1 MSHAT
6 DRLPLSDLCTFLRFP
21 SVSNQ
26 PQHAADVRA
35 CAAWLASHLRR
46 IGMLFVRV
54 VRTPRHPIV
63 YAEWCRAAGRP
74 TVLVYG
80 HYDVVPPDPVN
91 EWRSP
96 PFEPTIRDG
105 HLYARGA
112 SDDKGQLFAHVAA
125 IGAEL
130 RRAGRLPVNLKLL
143 FEGEEEIGSSNLHPF
158 IRRHRRRLAADAIV
172 ISDTQMKGPDRP
184 ALITGLRGGL
194 ALEVTVHG
202 PPRELHAGQFGGAI
216 HNPIQVL
223 ADLVS
228 RFHDHPGRV
237 AVPGFYNSVR
247 ERSPSR
253 RHRLRQSGRS
263 AAAILRA
270 AGVRFCWGEPW
281 FTPHERTTIRPAV
294 TFNGI
299 VGGWTGPGNQSIIPS
314 HAMVKVGIRL
324 VPDQKPEVVEEQV
337 RRFIAALA
345 PRTVRVTVRRLSA
358 SQPVVLDTTHPS
370 YGVAAEAV
378 RIGFGRRPVLLR
390 SGGSIPVVHTLLT
403 ELGVPPVLLGFGL
416 PTDGAHGPNERF
428 ALDRFRQAVNT
439 SRAFLRLAEDGLSQS
454 PKLSEFACV
463 SQAWKA

>member
-6 DRLPLSDLCTFLRFP
+6 DHPTLFDLRTFLRFP

-26 PQHAADVRA
+26 PRHAADVRA

-46 IGMLFVRV
+46 IGMPFVRV

-63 YAEWCRAAGRP
+63 YAEWCRAADRP

-80 HYDVVPPDPVN
+80 HYDVVPPDPLS

-96 PFEPTIRDG
+96 PFKPTIRNG

-112 SDDKGQLFAHVAA
+112 SDDKGQLFAHIAA
-125 IGAEL
+125 IGMEL
-130 RRAGRLPVNLKLL
+130 RRTGRLPVNVKLL
-143 FEGEEEIGSSNLHPF
+143 FEGEEEIGSPNLHPF

-202 PPRELHAGQFGGAI
+202 PSRELHAGQFGGAI

-228 RFHDHPGRV
+228 RLHHHTGRV
-237 AVPGFYNSVR
+237 AVPGFYDSVR
-247 ERSPSR
+247 ELSPAR
-253 RHRLRQSGRS
+253 RQSLRRSGRTTD
-263 AAAILRA
+263 AILRA
-270 AGVRFCWGEPW
+270 AGVRFGWGEPG

-314 HAMVKVGIRL
+314 HATVKVSIRL

-337 RRFIAALA
+337 RRFIASLT
-345 PRTVRVTVRRLSA
+345 PRTMRVTVRQLSA
-358 SQPVVLDTTHPS
+358 SQPVVLDTTHSS
-370 YGVAAEAV
+370 YTVAAEAV
-378 RIGFGRRPVLLR
+378 RIGFGRWLVLLR

-428 ALDRFRQAVNT
+428 ALVRFRRAVNT
-439 SRAFLRLAEDGLSQS
+439 SRAFLRLAEERLPHSTH
-454 PKLSEFACV
+454 PVEFA
-463 SQAWKA
+463 